1 MKEDYV
7 GEESIPEFDDSEPE
21 NNEEETSHKEPEE
34 SDEPKKKSLREED
47 FLEFSAPKQAKK
59 DDIIWHTGEES
70 PEKGEEE
77 KIEERT
83 EEANDKTSNPM
94 ESYEIKVKNYDEEKR
109 KRKEKKKMEEEEKK
123 PKEEKKV
130 VDRFML
136 LDYLFSFLE
145 GKGDVNAT
153 LAGYFGKVFMSFYN
167 KKQKEVNFGFFFLLL
182 LFSFN
187 IY

>member
-7 GEESIPEFDDSEPE
+7 GEESIPEFDESEPE
-21 NNEEETSHKEPEE
+21 NNEEASSNQKESEE

-59 DDIIWHTGEES
+59 EDIIWHTGEES

-77 KIEERT
+77 KIEERI
-83 EEANDKTSNPM
+83 EEGKDMTSNPM

-109 KRKEKKKMEEEEKK
+109 KKKEKKKMEEGEEKK

-130 VDRFML
+130 IDRFML

-145 GKGDVNAT
+145 GMGDVNST
-153 LAGYFGKVFMSFYN
+153 WAGYFAKVFMSFYN
-167 KKQKEVNFGFFFLLL
+167 KKQKEVRFIFSFFF
-182 LFSFN
+182 N
-187 IY
+187 ICLM